1 MLMCCICRRRISTQ
15 TGWRRQIVLVLPL
28 LVLPLLL
35 PPPLMLLICGRDVA
49 IREEILHEADEACVH
64 VQFSRAKHRPRART
78 AAAEAEAVSD
88 SAMAA
93 AAVCTPEEATAAA
106 AACHPEAAIV
116 AAAAGPGKLWH
127 LKLSSFTFLHI
138 RVASSAG
145 HAVWATETER
155 TKPRTP
161 GPREC

>member
-1 MLMCCICRRRISTQ
+1 
-15 TGWRRQIVLVLPL
+15 VLVLPL
-28 LVLPLLL
+28 LVLPLLLPPL

-78 AAAEAEAVSD
+78 AAAEAVSD

-106 AACHPEAAIV
+106 AACHP
-116 AAAAGPGKLWH
+116 
-127 LKLSSFTFLHI
+127 
-138 RVASSAG
+138 
-145 HAVWATETER
+145 
-155 TKPRTP
+155 
-161 GPREC
+161 